1 MIKDFDVIVLGLGAN
16 GSSAVYHLS
25 KTGTKVLGI
34 DRFTP
39 PHTHGSS
46 HGQSRIIRQA
56 YHENPLYVPLVKEA
70 YNLWYEIEKTAG
82 KKLFLKTGGLMLGS
96 ADSAVIN
103 GARLSAETCDIPFE
117 YLDNNSIKKRF
128 PAFRPSHNTVG
139 LLEKDAGILFPEACV
154 QTYLQEAHK
163 NGAVLHNNERVIRI
177 VPNENFIEIITDKT
191 TYYTSKLIISAGAWL
206 NELMPDLHLPLTV
219 ERQVLYWFI
228 NTNKKLQQHF
238 LPANLPVYIWEYLP
252 GKMFYGFPD
261 LGDGIKI
268 AFHHAGEPVTPDT
281 LTKAV
286 SEDEINSITA
296 VAEKYLNIDAK
307 FNYSATCMYTN
318 TPDENFIIDFHPHY
332 NNIIIASPCSGH
344 GFKFASLTGKI
355 LSDMATGQQVLFDLS
370 PFRISRFA

>member
-163 NGAVLHNNERVIRI
+163 NSAVLHNNERVIRI